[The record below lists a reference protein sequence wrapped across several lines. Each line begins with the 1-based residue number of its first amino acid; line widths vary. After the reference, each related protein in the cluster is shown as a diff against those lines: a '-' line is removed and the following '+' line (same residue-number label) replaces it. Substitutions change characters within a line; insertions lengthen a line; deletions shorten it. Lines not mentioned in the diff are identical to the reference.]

1 MNKVLKH
8 PDREEIIR
16 RLTDGE
22 SVRKIVAW
30 LAAKYP
36 TAKHLRL
43 TNPTV
48 QAFRK
53 EHLKLE
59 GKVLQDIQEQR
70 LVTNRVVKE
79 QQRQASLESTNAYQD
94 KINEIAD
101 SHLDVAKRI
110 LQLDAIIGNR
120 MEYWFNAIGKG
131 DAMPQQADKEM
142 RQYMDRQILLLQ
154 QYKKFVEG
162 IADHTVEHTINIK
175 IFNDQIVIFRD
186 VIRVILIEL
195 DSDKAIRFMDM
206 INRRL
211 SGIAYEPIKPAPVDL
226 EALNELS
233 ENVTYGEING

>member
-1 MNKVLKH
+1 MSKVLNH

-16 RLTDGE
+16 RLTEGE

-30 LAAKYP
+30 LAEKYP
-36 TAKHLRL
+36 NAKHLRL

-48 QAFRK
+48 QSFRK
-53 EHLKLE
+53 ENLRLE
-59 GKVLQDIQEQR
+59 GKVLQDIQEK
-70 LVTNRVVKE
+70 RVVVQRAVRE
-79 QQRQASLESTNAYQD
+79 QQMQATLESTNAYQD

-120 MEYWFNAIGKG
+120 MEYWFNAISKG
-131 DAMPQQADKEM
+131 DATPQQADKEM

-186 VIRVILIEL
+186 IIRDIL
-195 DSDKAIRFMDM
+195 SDLEPEKAIRFMDM
-206 INRRL
+206 VNRRL
-211 SGIAYEPIKPAPVDL
+211 SIAAYDPVRPEAVDV
-226 EALNELS
+226 EALDNLLNE
-233 ENVTYGEING
+233 EN

>member
-1 MNKVLKH
+1 MSKVLNH

-16 RLTDGE
+16 RLTEGE

-30 LAAKYP
+30 LAEKYP
-36 TAKHLRL
+36 NAKHLRL

-48 QAFRK
+48 QSFRK
-53 EHLKLE
+53 ENLKLE
-59 GKVLQDIQEQR
+59 GKVLQDIQEKRVVVQ
-70 LVTNRVVKE
+70 RVVKE
-79 QQRQASLESTNAYQD
+79 QQIQAALESTNAYQD

-120 MEYWFNAIGKG
+120 MEYWFNAISKG
-131 DAMPQQADKEM
+131 DATPQQADKEM

-186 VIRVILIEL
+186 IIRDIL
-195 DSDKAIRFMDM
+195 SDLEPEKAIRFMDM
-206 INRRL
+206 VNRRL
-211 SGIAYEPIKPAPVDL
+211 SNVAYNPVRPEAVDV
-226 EALNELS
+226 EALDNLLNE
-233 ENVTYGEING
+233 EN